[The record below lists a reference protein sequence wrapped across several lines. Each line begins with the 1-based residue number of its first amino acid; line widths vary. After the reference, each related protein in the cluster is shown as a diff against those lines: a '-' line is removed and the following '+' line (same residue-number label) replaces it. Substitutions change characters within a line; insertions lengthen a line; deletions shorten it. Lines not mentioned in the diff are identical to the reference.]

1 LRKKFIK
8 PNKKE
13 KEMEESREERRLK
26 QEKKFAI
33 RDFKEVIKTGN
44 IFAKIGIILFTIL
57 FFVFYPIEWLMVNE
71 NTKKGRIINLT
82 IQVAVSI
89 LTTIITLNYLKK

>member
-1 LRKKFIK
+1 
-8 PNKKE
+8 
-13 KEMEESREERRLK
+13 MEESREERRLK

-33 RDFKEVIKTGN
+33 RDFKEVIKTEN
-44 IFAKIGIILFTIL
+44 IFEKIGIILFTIL

-82 IQVAVSI
+82 IQVVVSI

>member
-1 LRKKFIK
+1 
-8 PNKKE
+8 
-13 KEMEESREERRLK
+13 MEESREERRLK

-57 FFVFYPIEWLMVNE
+57 FFVFYPIEWLMANE
-71 NTKKGRIINLT
+71 NTKKCRIINLT

>member
-1 LRKKFIK
+1 
-8 PNKKE
+8 
-13 KEMEESREERRLK
+13 MEESREERRLK

-44 IFAKIGIILFTIL
+44 IFAKIGIILFAIL
-57 FFVFYPIEWLMVNE
+57 FFVFYPIEWLMANE

>member
-1 LRKKFIK
+1 
-8 PNKKE
+8 
-13 KEMEESREERRLK
+13 MEESREERRLK

-82 IQVAVSI
+82 IKVAVSI

>member
-1 LRKKFIK
+1 
-8 PNKKE
+8 
-13 KEMEESREERRLK
+13 MEESREERRLK

-57 FFVFYPIEWLMVNE
+57 FFVFYPIEWLMANE

>member
-1 LRKKFIK
+1 
-8 PNKKE
+8 
-13 KEMEESREERRLK
+13 MEESREERRLK
-26 QEKKFAI
+26 QEKKIAI

>member
-1 LRKKFIK
+1 
-8 PNKKE
+8 
-13 KEMEESREERRLK
+13 MEESREERRLK

-44 IFAKIGIILFTIL
+44 IFEKIGIILFTIL
-57 FFVFYPIEWLMVNE
+57 FFVFYPIEWLMANE
-71 NTKKGRIINLT
+71 NTKKCRIINLT

>member
-1 LRKKFIK
+1 
-8 PNKKE
+8 
-13 KEMEESREERRLK
+13 MEESREERRLK
-26 QEKKFAI
+26 QEKK
-33 RDFKEVIKTGN
+33 
-44 IFAKIGIILFTIL
+44 

>member
-1 LRKKFIK
+1 
-8 PNKKE
+8 
-13 KEMEESREERRLK
+13 MEESREKRRLK

>member
-1 LRKKFIK
+1 
-8 PNKKE
+8 
-13 KEMEESREERRLK
+13 MEESREERILK

-44 IFAKIGIILFTIL
+44 IFAKIGIVLFTIL
-57 FFVFYPIEWLMVNE
+57 FFVFYPIEWLMANE

-89 LTTIITLNYLKK
+89 LTTIIILNYLKK

>member
-1 LRKKFIK
+1 
-8 PNKKE
+8 
-13 KEMEESREERRLK
+13 MEESREERRLK

-57 FFVFYPIEWLMVNE
+57 FFVFYPIEWFMANE

>member
-1 LRKKFIK
+1 
-8 PNKKE
+8 
-13 KEMEESREERRLK
+13 MEESREERRLK

>member
-1 LRKKFIK
+1 
-8 PNKKE
+8 
-13 KEMEESREERRLK
+13 MEESREERRLK

-57 FFVFYPIEWLMVNE
+57 FFVFYPIEWFMANE
-71 NTKKGRIINLT
+71 NTKKKVRIINLT
-82 IQVAVSI
+82 IQVVVSI

>member
-1 LRKKFIK
+1 
-8 PNKKE
+8 
-13 KEMEESREERRLK
+13 MEESREERRLK

-44 IFAKIGIILFTIL
+44 IFAKIGIVLFTIL
-57 FFVFYPIEWLMVNE
+57 FFVFYPIEWLMANE

-89 LTTIITLNYLKK
+89 LTTIIILNYLKK

>member
-1 LRKKFIK
+1 
-8 PNKKE
+8 
-13 KEMEESREERRLK
+13 MEESREERRLK

-44 IFAKIGIILFTIL
+44 ILSKIGIILFTIL
-57 FFVFYPIEWLMVNE
+57 FFVFYPIEWLMANE